1 MTELLESTWIYIKD
15 LGAEHNVN
23 PILFGL
29 LYVAS
34 IPPYL
39 GSMGWIVRNYRKHKP
54 LALPIIS
61 TLFFFILPASYIAIF
76 GKDVA
81 WWVYA
86 IIAFLLIYGGS
97 TALKTVKKRISQ
109 VAE

>member
-61 TLFFFILPASYIAIF
+61 TLFFSFFRHLTSQFLEKMSPGGYMRLLPS
-76 GKDVA
+76 
-81 WWVYA
+81 
-86 IIAFLLIYGGS
+86 
-97 TALKTVKKRISQ
+97 
-109 VAE
+109 

>member
-1 MTELLESTWIYIKD
+1 MIEFLESTCIYIKD

-23 PILFGL
+23 PILFGI

-34 IPPYL
+34 IPPYI
-39 GSMGWIVRNYRKHKP
+39 GSMGWIVRNYRKKSS

-86 IIAFLLIYGGS
+86 IIAFLLIYGGY
-97 TALKTVKKRISQ
+97 TALQTVKKRISQ
-109 VAE
+109 TVE